1 MATKKSPKK
10 SPKKPA
16 RIAAKRAAK
25 KLAAK
30 KSAKKP
36 VKKLLKK
43 QFKKPSPSPTRAAPR
58 RLRTPSAAFMKPMAP
73 SLALA
78 AIVGAEPL
86 PRTEV
91 TRRLWAYIRE
101 HKLQDPQNRR
111 LIRADERL
119 KPVFNGQEA
128 VNMFEMMKLV
138 NQNLTVPSAP
148 VVPAPPV
155 PESPEAPPPVA
166 TPPATPPP

>member
-1 MATKKSPKK
+1 MATKESHKK

-16 RIAAKRAAK
+16 RLAAKQAAK

-30 KSAKKP
+30 KL
-36 VKKLLKK
+36 VKKLA
-43 QFKKPSPSPTRAAPR
+43 KKPSPSPTRAAPR
-58 RLRTPSAAFMKPMAP
+58 RPRTPSAAFMKPMAP

-91 TRRLWAYIRE
+91 TRRLWAYVRE

-119 KPVFNGQEA
+119 KPVFNGQET
-128 VNMFEMMKLV
+128 VDMFELTKLV
-138 NQNLTVPSAP
+138 NQNLSVPSAP
-148 VVPAPPV
+148 MVPAPSVPV
-155 PESPEAPPPVA
+155 SPEAAPPVA
-166 TPPATPPP
+166 TFPPTPPP

>member
-1 MATKKSPKK
+1 MATKESHKK

-16 RIAAKRAAK
+16 RLAAKQAAK

-30 KSAKKP
+30 KL
-36 VKKLLKK
+36 VKKLA
-43 QFKKPSPSPTRAAPR
+43 KKPSPSPTRAAPR
-58 RLRTPSAAFMKPMAP
+58 RPRTPSAAFMKPMAP

-91 TRRLWAYIRE
+91 TRRLWAYVRE

-128 VNMFEMMKLV
+128 VNMFELTKLV
-138 NQNLTVPSAP
+138 NQNLSAP
-148 VVPAPPV
+148 LAPMVPAPSVPV
-155 PESPEAPPPVA
+155 SPEAPPPVA
-166 TPPATPPP
+166 TPPATPPL

>member
-16 RIAAKRAAK
+16 RLAAKQATK

-30 KSAKKP
+30 KP
-36 VKKLLKK
+36 VKKPMKK
-43 QFKKPSPSPTRAAPR
+43 LAKKPSPSPTRAAPR
-58 RLRTPSAAFMKPMAP
+58 RPRTPSAAFMKPMAP

-101 HKLQDPQNRR
+101 HKLQDAQNRR